1 MLRDSPSMHPPTLQV
16 RLTFAVLGASVLAVS
31 SFGPSPPKPR
41 VVVVGAGFAGLGAA
55 TTLEAKG

>member
-1 MLRDSPSMHPPTLQV
+1 MHPPTLQV